1 MLSGRAARD
10 GESAYGPDAVSKIGG
25 ICDKLREACVVMVD
39 EARVR
44 ERVEKYTGVCVA
56 SLHSFWKALAVSLLS
71 RPEE

>member
-1 MLSGRAARD
+1 M
-10 GESAYGPDAVSKIGG
+10 SKIGG

-39 EARVR
+39 EARVS